1 MKPKLLRR
9 WRRQRQFK
17 RALLA
22 TRHYELIW
30 VMDATISC
38 FYPTKNQVAHVVRKF
53 IANKLTIE
61 EAVKMGYCFATPSK
75 MSNFYYRGEYMV
87 NLHAFMKNL
96 CGVDVSKN
104 MRYSD
109 VMRLKATTSIKVIRQ
124 AIREGIPNRCNRDT
138 NFVTYYQELYD

>member
-1 MKPKLLRR
+1 MHIKLLRR
-9 WRRQRQFK
+9 WRRQRRFK

-30 VMDATISC
+30 VMDTTISC

-53 IANKLTIE
+53 IADKLTIE
-61 EAVKMGYCFATPSK
+61 EAVSMAWRNNTPSK
-75 MSNFYYRGEYMV
+75 MFGFYHSGKYMADMR
-87 NLHAFMKNL
+87 AFMKNL
-96 CGVDVSKN
+96 CGVDVSEN

-124 AIREGIPNRCNRDT
+124 AIREGIPNRRNRDT
-138 NFVTYYQELYD
+138 NFVTYYHELYD

>member
-30 VMDATISC
+30 VMDVTISC

-53 IANKLTIE
+53 IADKLTID
-61 EAVKMGYCFATPSK
+61 EAVSMAWRNNIPSK
-75 MSNFYYRGEYMV
+75 MFDFYHSGKYMV
-87 NLHAFMKNL
+87 DMRAFMKNL

-109 VMRLKATTSIKVIRQ
+109 VMRLKATTSIKVIGQ